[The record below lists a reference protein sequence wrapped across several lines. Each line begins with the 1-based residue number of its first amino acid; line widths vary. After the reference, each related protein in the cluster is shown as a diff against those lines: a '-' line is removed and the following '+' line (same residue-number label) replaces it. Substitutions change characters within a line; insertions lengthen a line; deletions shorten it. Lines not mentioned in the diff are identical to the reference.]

1 MAKEEK
7 GGCAQGAAAGS
18 THFADEAAHL
28 ASINHKLDAALQ
40 NAKANVQRMDENYMD
55 MKRYMVQNRGELDPH
70 EMFQNELGLRQID
83 SSGAFAAL
91 MQDRTEKLKD
101 SPYFARI
108 DFHRDSDTE
117 PEVFYIGRFAFS
129 HDGKLLVS
137 DWRAPVASMF
147 YDCELG
153 PAAYDAPMGKIEGEL
168 VRKRQFKIKNG
179 LIEYALESSVNIQ
192 DDVLQKELS
201 HSSDEKMKSI
211 IATIQK
217 EQNQIIRNEKA
228 AVLIIQGVAG
238 SGKTSIALHRV
249 AFLLYRRREKL
260 TAENVSIISPNKVFG
275 DFISGVLPELGE
287 EPICGLSLAEIATV
301 QLEGI
306 IGFEADKDPLA
317 ANDAD
322 WERRA
327 QFKSGLS
334 FVALLNEF
342 INQMPSRVFKAADY
356 SFGRFTE
363 TAERINAR
371 FAAYGKYPV
380 KRRLQMM
387 AEDIYERFESDNF
400 MGEDLPKSRSIL
412 KALRQM
418 LKVKDSLAL
427 YKEFYAQSG
436 IPQMFT
442 MPAKKTLEWA
452 DVYPFLYVHAAF
464 EGLRE
469 SSVVRHLLIDEM
481 QDYTP
486 VQYAVLNVLFKCPK
500 TILGDFGQVLNPNHL
515 HSLADLRK
523 LYGGAEYA
531 ELSQSYR
538 SSYEIISFAKNFAR
552 KAGNAGTIEPIE
564 RHGEAPGIIKCLDA
578 KDELAHIK
586 KGIGAFQTSAYSSLG
601 IIAKTNAAA
610 KEFYDLLSPYCDVHL
625 ISPDSTRFTGG
636 VSVASIQM
644 CKGLEFDEVIIP
656 QVNSGN
662 YSSKYDAQLLYIACT
677 RAMHRL
683 TLLYAEEASG
693 LLGL

>member
-1 MAKEEK
+1 MEI
-7 GGCAQGAAAGS
+7 
-18 THFADEAAHL
+18 AHL
-28 ASINHKLDAALQ
+28 ENIRRKLDKALLD
-40 NAKANVQRMDENYMD
+40 AKANVARMDENYRD

-70 EMFQNELGLRQID
+70 EMFQNELGLKQID
-83 SSGAFAAL
+83 SSAFAAK
-91 MQDRTEKLKD
+91 MQRRIEKIKD

-108 DFHRDSDTE
+108 DFRRGNDTE

-129 HDGKLLVS
+129 HNGILLIS

-153 PAAYDAPMGKIEGEL
+153 PAAYDAPMGRIEGEL

-179 LIEYALESSVNIQ
+179 LIEYTLESSVNIQ
-192 DDVLQKELS
+192 DDVLQRELS
-201 HSSDEKMKSI
+201 HNSDEKMKSI

-228 AVLIIQGVAG
+228 VVLIIQGVAG
-238 SGKTSIALHRV
+238 SGKTSIALHRA
-249 AFLLYRRREKL
+249 AFLLYRQRDRL
-260 TAENVSIISPNKVFG
+260 AAENVTIISPNKVFG
-275 DFISGVLPELGE
+275 DYISGVLPELGE
-287 EPICGLSLAEIATV
+287 EPICGLSLAEIAKV
-301 QLEGI
+301 QLDGI
-306 IGFEADKDPLA
+306 IGFETDKDPLA
-317 ANDAD
+317 ENDAG

-327 QFKSGLS
+327 RFKSGLS
-334 FVALLNEF
+334 FVALLEEYLMQIPGIAF
-342 INQMPSRVFKAADY
+342 EAADY
-356 SFGRFTE
+356 CFGGFTE
-363 TAERINAR
+363 TAERISVR
-371 FAAYGKYPV
+371 FMAYGKYPV
-380 KRRLQMM
+380 KRRLEMM
-387 AEDIYERFESDNF
+387 AEDIYERFVTDNF

-427 YKEFYAQSG
+427 YKEFYARYG
-436 IPQMFT
+436 IRQMFT
-442 MPAKKTLEWA
+442 IPAKKTLEWD
-452 DVYPFLYVHAAF
+452 DVYPFLYVQSAF

-469 SSVVRHLLIDEM
+469 SGVVRHLLIDEM

-500 TILGDFGQVLNPNHL
+500 TIFGDFGQALKPNHL
-515 HSLADLRK
+515 HSVEDLRK

-531 ELSQSYR
+531 ELTKSYR
-538 SSYEIISFAKNFAR
+538 SSYEIICFAR
-552 KAGNAGTIEPIE
+552 NISDKAGNAGTIEPIE
-564 RHGEAPGIIKCLDA
+564 RHGEAPSVIKCLDA

-586 KGIGAFQTSAYSSLG
+586 TGIGVFRTSAYSSLG
-601 IIAKTNAAA
+601 IIVKTNADA
-610 KEFYDLLSPYCDVHL
+610 KELYNLLSPDCDVHL
-625 ISPDSTRFTGG
+625 ISSDSTRFAGG

-644 CKGLEFDEVIIP
+644 CKGLEFDEVILP

-662 YSSKYDAQLLYIACT
+662 YSTKYDAQLLYIACT

-683 TLLYAEEASG
+683 TLLYEGEASG